1 MMFKSR
7 TFYCFFIALLI
18 LSFGISGCSKPPA
31 EEMAKADK
39 AIEEAKQ
46 KEAPVYVPDL
56 FAKAESSLKQA
67 QDYIAGKKYKEA
79 KQAAMETEISAQ
91 QAIAGIEAAKAKIKT
106 EAEKFAE
113 DVQKEI
119 DDLKNTISTTPKKKI
134 PAKTIEEIQAEII
147 KWETDFTRIKEKLQ
161 GPKLK
166 EASDELKKLSEQLSA
181 KKEEIINIL
190 SNTLVPASKES
201 KK

>member
-147 KWETDFTRIKEKLQ
+147 KWETDFAGIKEKLQ

>member
-1 MMFKSR
+1 MFKGR

-147 KWETDFTRIKEKLQ
+147 KWETDFTGIKEKLQ

-190 SNTLVPASKES
+190 SNTLLPASKES

>member
-1 MMFKSR
+1 MFKGR

-147 KWETDFTRIKEKLQ
+147 KWETDFTGIKEKLQ

>member
-1 MMFKSR
+1 MMFKGR

>member
-1 MMFKSR
+1 MMFKGR

-147 KWETDFTRIKEKLQ
+147 KWETDFTGIKEKLQ

-190 SNTLVPASKES
+190 SNTLLPASKES

>member
-1 MMFKSR
+1 MMFKGR

-147 KWETDFTRIKEKLQ
+147 KWETDFTGIKEKLQ

>member
-1 MMFKSR
+1 MMFKGR

-113 DVQKEI
+113 DIQKEI